1 MAKTLKWWKAD
12 ELIQNLFEIFIA
24 CLVIKATKFED
35 ISHGGFLLELEKD
48 VQLLNSS
55 IFI

>member
-1 MAKTLKWWKAD
+1 MVKTLKWGKAD
-12 ELIQNLFEIFIA
+12 ELIQNLFAILIA
-24 CLVIKATKFED
+24 WLVIKAIKFED